1 MKVALYVRVSTEEQ
15 AEEGYSIEGQIK
27 TLTDYCNKNDFVI
40 AQIYK
45 DEGLSGKSTDRLGL
59 QSLLSDCTNGSFQKV
74 LVWKISR
81 LARKQLDFLNIIEI
95 FKQNNINFFS
105 LSEAID
111 DSTPTGTAM
120 LQMMGTFAELER
132 NQIVENVKMG
142 MNQRA
147 REGKWNGGSILG
159 YNCENKRLIINEN
172 EANIVRRIF
181 YLYIS
186 GKGYKAIAHQLN
198 REGYKTK
205 RKKEFS
211 ITSVRTILLN
221 PTYAGFIRFGQ
232 VNDWSSKRRSG
243 TNKEPIIVTGEHE
256 PLITLETWQATQ
268 RLIESKSHKPAKTF
282 TGHFP
287 LTTLLRCPSC
297 GQGMIG
303 HHSKKSKNSNE
314 YIRYYQCGNFHYK
327 GSSVCKSNLIQA
339 DYAEQYVFNQ
349 LEKITSDKSYLLE
362 ITERV
367 NNKVK
372 NLKTPLKEQL
382 QNVETEIN
390 NIQTNIEKYL
400 NLFEGDK
407 IDGSI
412 LKNKIARYEEELSQL
427 ESKKSEIDYQLKQPT
442 VREISFDRVY
452 HALISFSKV
461 LTTVEPEKL
470 KHFLHNIIKEITV
483 NKGSS
488 PKERSI
494 KDIVLFF
501 DTSIKNQNHV
511 ITYDTVHPAKSEM
524 PDKPVPPISASLTDA
539 EKSSLKN

>member
-1 MKVALYVRVSTEEQ
+1 MKVVLYVRVSTEEQ
-15 AEEGYSIEGQIK
+15 AEEGFSIDGQIK
-27 TLTDYCNKNDFVI
+27 NLTDHCDKNDYEIVE
-40 AQIYK
+40 IYK
-45 DEGLSGKSTDRLGL
+45 DEGISGKSTNRLGL

-81 LARKQLDFLNIIEI
+81 IARKQLDFLSIIET

-147 REGKWNGGSILG
+147 REGKWNGGALLG
-159 YNCENKRLIINEN
+159 YKSKDKKLIVDEN
-172 EANIVRRIF
+172 EAIIVRRIF
-181 YLYIS
+181 NLYTS

-198 REGYKTK
+198 RENYKTK

-232 VNDWSSKRRSG
+232 VNDWSSKRRSA
-243 TNKEPIIVTGEHE
+243 TNQKPIIVMGEHE
-256 PLITLETWQATQ
+256 PIISLETWQATQ
-268 RLIESKSHKPAKTF
+268 SLIEKKSHKPAKTF

-303 HHSKKSKNSNE
+303 HHSKKSKKSDE
-314 YIRYYQCGNFHYK
+314 YLRYYQCGNFHYK
-327 GSSVCKSNLIQA
+327 GSAVCKSNLIPA
-339 DYAEQYVFNQ
+339 DYAEQYVFKQ
-349 LEKITSDKSYLLE
+349 IEMITSDKSYLLD
-362 ITERV
+362 ITNKI
-367 NNKVK
+367 NNKVV
-372 NLKTPLKEQL
+372 NLKMPLKEQL
-382 QNVETEIN
+382 QYIERKIKNV
-390 NIQTNIEKYL
+390 QTNIDKYL

-407 IDGSI
+407 IDSSI
-412 LKNKIARYEEELSQL
+412 LKNKIATYEEELSEL
-427 ESKKSEIDYQLKQPT
+427 ESKKFEISYQLQQPI
-442 VREISFDRVY
+442 VKEISFDRIY

-470 KHFLHNIIKEITV
+470 KHFLHNVIKEITV
-483 NKGSS
+483 NKGSC

-501 DTSIKNQNHV
+501 DTSIKNPNHV
-511 ITYDTVHPAKSEM
+511 ITYGTVLP
-524 PDKPVPPISASLTDA
+524 
-539 EKSSLKN
+539 

>member
-27 TLTDYCNKNDFVI
+27 VLTDHCNKNNYTI
-40 AQIYK
+40 SKIYK
-45 DEGLSGKSTDRLGL
+45 DEGISGKSTDRLGL
-59 QSLLSDCTNGSFQKV
+59 QNLISDCSNGSFQKV

-81 LARKQLDFLNIIEI
+81 ISRKQLDFLNIIEV
-95 FKQNNINFFS
+95 FKNNNIVFFS

-111 DSTPTGTAM
+111 GSTPTGTAM

-132 NQIVENVKMG
+132 NQIVENVKLG

-147 REGKWNGGSILG
+147 REGKWNGGALLG
-159 YNCENKRLIINEN
+159 YKSENKRLIIVEN
-172 EANIVRRIF
+172 ESIIVRRIF
-181 YLYIS
+181 QWYVA

-198 REGYKTK
+198 KEGFKTK
-205 RKKEFS
+205 RKKDFS
-211 ITSVRTILLN
+211 ITSIRTILLN
-221 PTYAGFIRFGQ
+221 PTYAGYICF
-232 VNDWSSKRRSG
+232 NKTTDWTNKRRSG
-243 TNKEPIIVTGEHE
+243 KNEEPILVRGDHE
-256 PLITLETWQATQ
+256 ALISLETWESSRT
-268 RLIESKSHKPAKTF
+268 IMKSKSHKPAKTF

-303 HHSKKSKNSNE
+303 HHSKKSKNSDE
-314 YIRYYQCGNFHYK
+314 YLRYYQCGNSHYK
-327 GSSVCKSNLIQA
+327 GSVVCKSNLIRA

-349 LEKITSDKSYLLE
+349 IEKITSDKSYLLD
-362 ITERV
+362 ITNKV
-367 NNKVK
+367 NNKVA
-372 NLKTPLKEQL
+372 NLKMPLKEQL
-382 QNVETEIN
+382 QYLEREIKNV
-390 NIQTNIEKYL
+390 QTNIEKYL
-400 NLFEGDK
+400 SLFEGDK

-412 LKNKIARYEEELSQL
+412 LKNKITTYEEELSEL
-427 ESKKSEIDYQLKQPT
+427 ESKKFEISYQLEQPT
-442 VREISFDRVY
+442 VKEISFDRIY

-501 DTSIKNQNHV
+501 DTSIKNSNHV
-511 ITYDTVHPAKSEM
+511 ITYGTVHPSE
-524 PDKPVPPISASLTDA
+524 S
-539 EKSSLKN
+539 